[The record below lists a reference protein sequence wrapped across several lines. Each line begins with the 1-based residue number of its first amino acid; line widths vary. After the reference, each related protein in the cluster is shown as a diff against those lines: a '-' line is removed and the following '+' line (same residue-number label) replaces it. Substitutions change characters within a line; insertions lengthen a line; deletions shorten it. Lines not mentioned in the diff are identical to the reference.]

1 MGKLQSEQYRKS
13 KTKED
18 QKSLNLAEFSK
29 TNIKTLKIKFNLS
42 EHQDQHHNWENQI
55 QLSTGK
61 NAIHYNVKK

>member
-1 MGKLQSEQYRKS
+1 MMGKLQSEQYRKS

-42 EHQDQHHNWENQI
+42 EHQDQHHN
-55 QLSTGK
+55 
-61 NAIHYNVKK
+61 